1 MIVAQSIPAGS
12 AVGDPVRLI
21 VRPEAIEVVRDR
33 GGSETLLA
41 TVLSHAFLGE
51 KTEYVIR
58 CADEVLQAVR
68 YNAGMGGIIPDGE
81 TVGLRFADDAV
92 TVLPEPAP

>member
-12 AVGDPVRLI
+12 AVGDAVRLI

-33 GGSETLLA
+33 GGSEALLA

-68 YNAGMGGIIPDGE
+68 YNAGIGGIIPDGE
-81 TVGLRFADDAV
+81 IVGLRFADDAV
-92 TVLPEPAP
+92 TVLPGHAS